1 MKKKLLVIISI
12 VAFFLVDATVIL
24 AKKKDNNVKVV
35 DNEIR
40 GIYISYLEYLNHFM
54 GNSKIVNQ
62 TKIDKMIDRINEN
75 NLNTIFLHVSPFS
88 DSIYESK
95 LLPYSY
101 TLSGVEGSNPG
112 FDYLDYFIK
121 KAHQKNIKVHA
132 WINPYRV
139 SFNSNLDSLSDKNP
153 AKKLVN
159 TSSVMISKNGIYYNP
174 ASEIVKNLIV
184 RQVEEIIDKY
194 NVDGVH
200 FDDYFYIN
208 DNIDEVE
215 YVNYK
220 NNGGELSLKEYRLN
234 NTNDLIKEVYKTIKE
249 RNAKVLFSIAPDGNI
264 NNNYIYHFADVKTW
278 LKSSEYVDIIMP
290 QIYYGFNNEYS
301 PFNKVLNEWL
311 QLCTN
316 KNISIVPVLA
326 KYKEG
331 EVDREAGIGRNEWQE
346 DKNIINRQI
355 NVIKEKNLKGYVLFR
370 YDFIK
375 NDG

>member
-24 AKKKDNNVKVV
+24 AKKKDNNVKVD

-278 LKSSEYVDIIMP
+278 LKSNEYVDIIMP